1 MSEELIEKVEHPKVI
16 AKEIQGEMID
26 EIFLNKMPGD
36 STIVVMNSVM
46 AAMDETESL
55 QRAKKVMA
63 NRAAFL

>member
-16 AKEIQGEMID
+16 AKEIQAEMID
-26 EIFLNKMPGD
+26 EIFQNKMPGD